1 MNESIMMPFNGA
13 TNLNTKLMVIIAST
27 RPGRLGLPIA
37 NWAIS
42 EIGKHGGFE
51 VDVAH
56 LALMDLPM
64 LDEPHHPI
72 HRNYTKPHTI
82 AWSRRVDSAD
92 AILIVTPENNY
103 GMPGSL
109 KNPLDFLSPE
119 WNSKPVAFVSYG
131 GMSGGMRS
139 VQMAKQVV
147 TTLKMVPLPEA
158 VNIHMV
164 PKFIHDGH
172 FIPDETHEA
181 SLKKVLGELTR
192 WAAALRAMRVS
203 QPAPVEAR

>member
-1 MNESIMMPFNGA
+1 MMPINGA
-13 TNLNTKLMVIIAST
+13 THLKTKLLMIIAST

-37 NWAIS
+37 DWAIS
-42 EIGKHGGFE
+42 EIEKHGGFE
-51 VDVAH
+51 VDVAD
-56 LALMDLPM
+56 LGVMDLPM
-64 LDEPHHPI
+64 LDEPHHPY

-82 AWSRRVDSAD
+82 AWGKRVDAAD
-92 AILIVTPENNY
+92 AILVVTPEYNY

-109 KNPLDFLSPE
+109 KNALDFLSHE
-119 WNSKPVAFVSYG
+119 WNYKPVAFVSYG

-164 PKFIHDGH
+164 PKYIHDGQ

-192 WAAALRAMRVS
+192 WAAALRAMRVA

>member
-1 MNESIMMPFNGA
+1 MKPV
-13 TNLNTKLMVIIAST
+13 LLVIIAST

-42 EIGKHGGFE
+42 EIEKHGDFE
-51 VDVAH
+51 VDVAD
-56 LALMDLPM
+56 LALMNLPM
-64 LDEPHHPI
+64 LDEPQQAY
-72 HRNYTKPHTI
+72 HRNYTKPHSI
-82 AWSRRVDSAD
+82 AWSKRVDAAD
-92 AILIVTPENNY
+92 AILIVTPEYNY

-109 KNPLDFLSPE
+109 KNAIDFLFHE
-119 WNSKPVAFVSYG
+119 WAYKPVAFISYG

-139 VQMAKQVV
+139 VMMAKQVV

-164 PKFIHDGH
+164 PKYIHDGQ
-172 FIPDETHEA
+172 FVPEETHES

-192 WAAALRAMRVS
+192 WAAALRAMRVT
-203 QPAPVEAR
+203 QPALA

>member
-42 EIGKHGGFE
+42 EIEKHGDFE
-51 VDVAH
+51 VDVAD

-82 AWSRRVDSAD
+82 AWSKRVDAAD
-92 AILIVTPENNY
+92 AILIVTPEYNY

-109 KNPLDFLSPE
+109 KNALDFLSHE
-119 WNSKPVAFVSYG
+119 SNSKPVAFVSYG

-158 VNIHMV
+158 ANIHMV
-164 PKFIHDGH
+164 PKYIHDGQ
-172 FIPDETHEA
+172 FIPAETHEA
-181 SLKKVLGELTR
+181 GLKNVPGELNC
-192 WAAALRAMRVS
+192 WAAALRAMRVP
-203 QPAPVEAR
+203 QPAPA

>member
-1 MNESIMMPFNGA
+1 MKPV
-13 TNLNTKLMVIIAST
+13 LLVIIAST

-42 EIGKHGGFE
+42 EIEKHGDFE
-51 VDVAH
+51 VDVAD

-64 LDEPHHPI
+64 LDEPHNPV

-82 AWSRRVDSAD
+82 AWSKRVDAAD
-92 AILIVTPENNY
+92 AILIVTPEYNH

-109 KNPLDFLSPE
+109 KNALDVPYHE
-119 WNSKPVAFVSYG
+119 WNYKPVAFVSYG

-147 TTLKMVPLPEA
+147 TTLKMMPLPEA

-164 PKFIHDGH
+164 PKYIHDGQ
-172 FIPDETHEA
+172 FVPEEA
-181 SLKKVLGELTR
+181 HANSLKKVLGESTR
-192 WAAALRAMRVS
+192 WAAALRAMRVT
-203 QPAPVEAR
+203 QPSPV

>member
-1 MNESIMMPFNGA
+1 MNESTMLPFNGA
-13 TNLNTKLMVIIAST
+13 TNLNTKLLVIIAST

-42 EIGKHGGFE
+42 EIEKYGGVA
-51 VDVAH
+51 VDGAAP
-56 LALMDLPM
+56 ALIDLLM
-64 LDEPHHPI
+64 LDEQNHPF

-82 AWSRRVDSAD
+82 AWSKRVDAAD
-92 AILIVTPENNY
+92 AILIVTPEYNY

-109 KNPLDFLSPE
+109 KNAFDFLIHE
-119 WNSKPVAFVSYG
+119 WNYKPVAFVSYG

-147 TTLKMVPLPEA
+147 TTLKMMPLPEA

-164 PKFIHDGH
+164 PKYIHDGQ
-172 FIPDETHEA
+172 FVPDETHEA

-192 WAAALRAMRVS
+192 WAAALG
-203 QPAPVEAR
+203 

>member
-1 MNESIMMPFNGA
+1 MMPFNEES
-13 TNLNTKLMVIIAST
+13 NLRTKLLVIIAST

-42 EIGKHGGFE
+42 EIEKNGGYE
-51 VDVAH
+51 VDVAD
-56 LALMDLPM
+56 LGVMDLPM
-64 LDEPHHPI
+64 LDEPNHPF

-82 AWSRRVDSAD
+82 AWSKRVDAAD
-92 AILIVTPENNY
+92 AVLIVTPEYNY

-109 KNPLDFLSPE
+109 KNALDFLIHE
-119 WNSKPVAFVSYG
+119 WNYKPVAFVSYG

-147 TTLKMVPLPEA
+147 TTLKMVPIPEA

-164 PKFIHDGH
+164 PKYMHDGQ
-172 FIPDETHEA
+172 FVPDETHVA
-181 SLKKVLGELTR
+181 SLNKVLGELIR
-192 WAAALRAMRVS
+192 WAAAMRAMRVVEPV
-203 QPAPVEAR
+203 PAQAI